1 MSKLAIKA
9 LFGLPGLF
17 ILTTG
22 LVFVT
27 SPESALE
34 KLQLSASGAEGL
46 SNIRGLAGGPLV
58 AVGASLLLGAITEKL
73 EYVRPAVFF
82 LLTLLTA
89 RVLSYVVDGPI
100 DAIGLF
106 LAIPSIVFGMLI
118 AGHVLLNR
126 SEKAAALSGKATH
139 A

>member
-1 MSKLAIKA
+1 MSNLAIKA

-34 KLQLSASGAEGL
+34 KLQLTASGAEGL
-46 SNIRGLAGGPLV
+46 SNMRGLGGAPLV
-58 AVGASLLLGAITEKL
+58 AVGVSLLLGALTEKL
-73 EYVRPAVFF
+73 EYVRPGVIFV
-82 LLTLLTA
+82 LTLIGA
-89 RVLSYVVDGPI
+89 RLVSYVVDGPI

-106 LAIPSIVFGMLI
+106 VAIPSTVFAMMA
-118 AGHVLLNR
+118 AGHVLLAR
-126 SEKAAALSGKATH
+126 AEKNA
-139 A
+139 